1 VISLFGTLP
10 GLVAVENM
18 WGTDYGI
25 MIMIM
30 IMIMGWAGSID
41 LARASW
47 ILVPLP
53 QFQGPLIA
61 KKWCKA

>member
-1 VISLFGTLP
+1 MISLFGTLP
-10 GLVAVENM
+10 GLVSVENM

-25 MIMIM
+25 M
-30 IMIMGWAGSID
+30 MGWAGSIG

-53 QFQGPLIA
+53 QFPLIA

>member
-1 VISLFGTLP
+1 
-10 GLVAVENM
+10 M

-25 MIMIM
+25 M
-30 IMIMGWAGSID
+30 MGWAGSIG

-53 QFQGPLIA
+53 QFPLIA

>member
-25 MIMIM
+25 I
-30 IMIMGWAGSID
+30 GWAGSIG